1 MAPPA
6 PQPDLNRCWTQK
18 DQPSSPNR
26 LDLVVAVHPREAM
39 QADGHRCRP
48 VSAGTSDNLL
58 TTRRPRLA
66 TGRDQPTDEP
76 QVTAALRHQAST

>member
-6 PQPDLNRCWTQK
+6 PQPDLNRCWIQK

-39 QADGHRCRP
+39 QADGHRCRT
-48 VSAGTSDNLL
+48 VSAATADNLL
-58 TTRRPRLA
+58 TTAGPTSDRQGSTRCCRARLPA
-66 TGRDQPTDEP
+66 ASPTP
-76 QVTAALRHQAST
+76 